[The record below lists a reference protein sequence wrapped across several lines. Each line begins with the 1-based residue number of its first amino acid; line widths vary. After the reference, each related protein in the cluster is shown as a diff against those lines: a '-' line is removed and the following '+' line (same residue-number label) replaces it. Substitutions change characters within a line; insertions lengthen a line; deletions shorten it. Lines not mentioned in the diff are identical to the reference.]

1 MKSEQEDILDEQ
13 GRLLFTTEL
22 AASIVVMR
30 KKEQKEQRDRTWA
43 SRFRVSPSQRRVG
56 RREEAA
62 WCSPV
67 ATWAAK
73 GAGHSD
79 ILQLPIPSSVEQS

>member
-30 KKEQKEQRDRTWA
+30 KKEQKELWRTLRELEEGFA
-43 SRFRVSPSQRRVG
+43 SN
-56 RREEAA
+56 
-62 WCSPV
+62 
-67 ATWAAK
+67 T
-73 GAGHSD
+73 
-79 ILQLPIPSSVEQS
+79 